1 MNDQM
6 ERERLE
12 DVLDAFV
19 ASEGN
24 PSSAS
29 LAEWIRRYPQYEREL
44 TEFAASWSLMKWLPP
59 SPDAEEVDEE
69 TLVLRGMSVV
79 QNLLH
84 RQDQG
89 QAAPSAAVAPITSLI
104 EEGRARGLAPRQLAQ
119 AAGIGEIVLRKLDRR
134 LIAFGRLPREASEA
148 LVAALAAALQRG
160 SDSIVRYL
168 QQGPRFA
175 AAAHYRAEQAPQLAK
190 PEDFF
195 DAVRNDPTMTDEQRA
210 RWLALEPRA
219 KAE

>member
-1 MNDQM
+1 MNDQQ
-6 ERERLE
+6 ERQALE

-19 ASEGN
+19 ASAAG
-24 PSSAS
+24 PDSAP

-44 TEFAASWSLMKWLPP
+44 TEFAASWSLMRSLPP

-84 RQDQG
+84 KQQLA
-89 QAAPSAAVAPITSLI
+89 QAAAPATTVVPFVSLVA
-104 EEGRARGLAPRQLAQ
+104 EGRARGLAPRQLAQ

-134 LIAFGRLPREASEA
+134 LIAFGRLPREASDA
-148 LVAALAAALQRG
+148 LVAALAAALERG
-160 SDSIVRYL
+160 TESVARYL
-168 QQGPRFA
+168 QQGPVFA
-175 AAAHYRAEQAPQLAK
+175 AAAHRAEQAPQLAD

-210 RWLALEPRA
+210 RWLALAPRDGR
-219 KAE
+219 

>member
-84 RQDQG
+84 RQEQG
-89 QAAPSAAVAPITSLI
+89 AAPPETVAPITSLLD
-104 EEGRARGLAPRQLAQ
+104 EGRARGLTPRQLAQ
-119 AAGIGEIVLRKLDRR
+119 AAGLGEILLRKLDRR
-134 LIAFGRLPREASEA
+134 LVRYASIPREAVE
-148 LVAALAAALQRG
+148 ALAAALRREAQ
-160 SDSIVRYL
+160 SVAAYL
-168 QQGPRFA
+168 QQRPKFA
-175 AAAHYRAEQAPQLAK
+175 AVAHYRAELAPELAE

-195 DAVRNDPTMTDEQRA
+195 TAVRADPTMTDEQRA
-210 RWLALEPRA
+210 RWLALAPRDGR
-219 KAE
+219 